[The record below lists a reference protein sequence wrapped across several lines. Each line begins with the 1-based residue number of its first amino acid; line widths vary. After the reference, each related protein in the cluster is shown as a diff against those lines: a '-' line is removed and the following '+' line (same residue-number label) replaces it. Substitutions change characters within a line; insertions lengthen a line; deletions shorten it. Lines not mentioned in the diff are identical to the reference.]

1 MIFRA
6 VGLQT
11 HIWNN
16 NFKSTLLLISFP
28 LLILGMMWTGG
39 FLYFSTEPTF
49 ENQASKLASTL
60 VWQYWLYVFGG
71 VLLWFVIAFF
81 FHQDMIDAASGA
93 KFAERKDHEKIYN
106 LLENL
111 CISRGVTMPRIAII
125 DSSALNA
132 FASGMTEK
140 QYTITLTSGLINRL
154 NDEELE
160 AVLGHELSHII
171 NRDVRLLVISVIF
184 VGILGFLAEAALH
197 SKIRRGRKDGKMLI
211 IALII
216 LTVGYLIAVLMR
228 FSLSRK
234 REYLADVCSVDMT
247 KNPDAMISALQ
258 KISADSEVEG
268 IPKDVAQMCIENS
281 RPSFFGVFAT
291 HPPIK
296 DRIHKLE
303 TLAGGKKESSIVSSI
318 NN

>member
-6 VGLQT
+6 AGLQT

-16 NFKSTLLLISFP
+16 NFRSTLLLIGFP
-28 LLILGMMWTGG
+28 LLILAMMWTGG

-49 ENQASKLASTL
+49 GNQASKLASTL
-60 VWQYWLYVFGG
+60 VWQYWLYVLGG
-71 VLLWFVIAFF
+71 VMLWFTIAFF
-81 FHQDMIDAASGA
+81 FHQNMIDAASGA

-111 CISRGVTMPRIAII
+111 CISRGVTMPKIAII
-125 DSSALNA
+125 ESPALNA
-132 FASGMTEK
+132 FASGLTEK
-140 QYTITLTSGLINRL
+140 QYTITLTSGLISRL

-160 AVLGHELSHII
+160 SVLGHELSHII

-184 VGILGFLAEAALH
+184 VGILGFLAEAALR
-197 SKIRRGRKDGKMLI
+197 SRGGRGKKEGKVLI
-211 IALII
+211 IAIII
-216 LTVGYLIAVLMR
+216 LTVGYLIAILMR

-234 REYLADVCSVDMT
+234 REYLADACSVDMT

-268 IPKDVAQMCIENS
+268 MPKDVAQMCIENS

-296 DRIHKLE
+296 DRIHTLE
-303 TLAGGKKESSIVSSI
+303 MLAGGKKESSICELD
-318 NN
+318 